1 MDKERWKKLAK
12 KALEVSI
19 GLLALG
25 LAFVAGFLVHTR
37 MPAVSFEKMPT
48 RLNVDVAFS
57 ADGSAVVKT
66 SDARAFTLAR
76 EGVTVLK
83 DEKDAGLLKLSGLNR
98 ELHIFNDAFD
108 VVLHLNGG
116 SVVANDATSSANS
129 NVVANSAITPN
140 KKIVASSRG
149 KKYYYADCPEVK
161 QIKPENLVSFKS
173 EAEAKAVGLT
183 ASQCILSKD

>member
-12 KALEVSI
+12 KSLEVSI
-19 GLLALG
+19 GVLALG

-37 MPAVSFEKMPT
+37 MPAVLFEKMPT
-48 RLNVDVAFS
+48 RLNVDVAFG
-57 ADGSAVVKT
+57 AGGTALVKT
-66 SDARAFTLAR
+66 SDARAFTLAG
-76 EGVTVLK
+76 EGVAILK
-83 DEKDAGLLKLSGLNR
+83 DEKDASSLKLSGLSH

-116 SVVANDATSSANS
+116 NVSTDAVASTSAGTTESSTATPS
-129 NVVANSAITPN
+129 